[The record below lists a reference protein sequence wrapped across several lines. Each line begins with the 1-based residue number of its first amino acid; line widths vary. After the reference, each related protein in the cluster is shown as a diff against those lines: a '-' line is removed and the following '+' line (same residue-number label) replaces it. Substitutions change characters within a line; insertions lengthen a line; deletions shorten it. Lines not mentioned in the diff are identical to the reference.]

1 MAAQLAIKSII
12 GEGFIGW
19 ETNGMGLV
27 WLFLQ
32 SENSM
37 RRLKSDIVA
46 MSASLTSKQR
56 EMLDQQLF
64 LHCLIKDLDGYLNL
78 NDPEVIRRITR
89 AIAHF
94 KPNVVVGDPLTGFTT
109 EDLNLDK
116 DMINTARNFARL
128 VKQGDP
134 KRAPLLLQHARTGK
148 AGAASATGFDRG
160 AFGRNSKALHGLTRA
175 QINLAAYKE
184 NSSEVV
190 VVASGKC
197 NNAPEFEPFAIE
209 LNKETMFYARTNDVD
224 IKEWQQEMAGT
235 KSGKFK
241 QQFHRK
247 QILDLLSNYVALSHS
262 NVKQK
267 AVDEL
272 KMSPRTFNDLWKLL
286 KEFNEIKETEPRKWI
301 RCDT

>member
-1 MAAQLAIKSII
+1 MTLPGNKK
-12 GEGFIGW
+12 GG
-19 ETNGMGLV
+19 
-27 WLFLQ
+27 Q
-32 SENSM
+32 S
-37 RRLKSDIVA
+37 
-46 MSASLTSKQR
+46 
-56 EMLDQQLF
+56 
-64 LHCLIKDLDGYLNL
+64 
-78 NDPEVIRRITR
+78 
-89 AIAHF
+89 
-94 KPNVVVGDPLTGFTT
+94 
-109 EDLNLDK
+109 
-116 DMINTARNFARL
+116 
-128 VKQGDP
+128 QGD
-134 KRAPLLLQHARTGK
+134 ARQGI
-148 AGAASATGFDRG
+148 SG

-175 QINLAAYKE
+175 QINYAAYRE

-209 LNKETMFYARTNDVD
+209 LDKETMFYARTKDVD

-272 KMSPRTFNDLWKLL
+272 RTSPAHFQ
-286 KEFNEIKETEPRKWI
+286 
-301 RCDT
+301 